1 MGHQITLRAQLNRH
15 LYQQERRIVNQ
26 VIRRVASAEDREL
39 IRLALLTFIN
49 YRGLVHFRT
58 EDPYVSIIVKGLK
71 PYVEQSLRKAD
82 DPNYNLS
89 MPEDFPSGDDND

>member
-1 MGHQITLRAQLNRH
+1 MKHITVRAQLNRH
-15 LYQQERRIVNQ
+15 LYQQERRIVNE

-58 EDPYVSIIVKGLK
+58 EDPYVAIIVAGLK
-71 PYVEQSLRKAD
+71 PYIEQSLRKAED
-82 DPNYNLS
+82 SNYNAA
-89 MPEDFPSGDDND
+89 MPEDLPTDDDKD